1 MSGSAEVSVVQ
12 EAAGRF
18 RVEVHDA
25 GVTTSHTVNVPETL
39 ADELGWSREGEMDL
53 VRESFVFLLEREPP
67 TSILRRFSLEVIGRY
82 FPDYPTE
89 IRKRARE

>member
-1 MSGSAEVSVVQ
+1 VSVSAEVSVIQ

-25 GVTTSHTVNVPETL
+25 GVTTTHTVNVPDGLT
-39 ADELGWSREGEMDL
+39 DGLGWSREGEMEL

-89 IRKRARE
+89 IRKRVPE